1 MNFPFGDYWHIYA
14 IFTSFVLLL
23 VFFDMGLLSKSKQ
36 NLTTKQALIWSGV
49 WISIGVLVGVVIW
62 QYANMKFG
70 PVIGNQIGLE
80 YFSGFLIEKAL
91 AVDNI
96 FVFVLVFTSL
106 AIPKHLQRK
115 VLGYGIL
122 GALFFR
128 AIFIS
133 IGAVLIQYK
142 FMLYIFGAFLIFTGI
157 KMVIPTDAEK
167 NLADTKLYKFLK
179 RYLPLTPELKGE
191 KFWVVENGKRLF
203 TPLFLALVLIE
214 LSDIVFAIDSVPA
227 IFAIT
232 KEPFIV
238 FTSNM
243 MAILGLRSLYMV
255 LADAVHRFEYLKYG
269 LAFILVFVG
278 LKMVWLNDMFGGHF
292 PIGLSLAIIAAA
304 VVTSVVVSLYKSR
317 ELETAEHLK

>member
-1 MNFPFGDYWHIYA
+1 MNFPFSDYWHIYA
-14 IFTSFVLLL
+14 IFTAFVLLL
-23 VFFDMGLLSKSKQ
+23 VFFDMGLISKSKQ
-36 NLTTKQALIWSGV
+36 NLTTKQALTWSGV

-70 PVIGNQIGLE
+70 PAIGNQIGLE

-106 AIPKHLQRK
+106 SIPKHLQRK

-157 KMVIPTDAEK
+157 KMIIPTDAEK

-179 RYLPLTPELKGE
+179 RYLPLTPDLKGE

-203 TPLFLALVLIE
+203 TPLFLALILIE

-278 LKMVWLNDMFGGHF
+278 LKMVWLNDLFGGHF
-292 PIGLSLAIIAAA
+292 PIGLSLGIIAAA
-304 VVTSVVVSLYKSR
+304 VATSVVVSLYKSR
-317 ELETAEHLK
+317 ELETAGQVK

>member
-1 MNFPFGDYWHIYA
+1 MSFPFLEYWHIYGL
-14 IFTSFVLLL
+14 FTLFVLVL
-23 VFFDMGLLSKSKQ
+23 VFFDMGFISKGKQ
-36 NLTTKQALIWSGV
+36 NLTTKQALLWSAV
-49 WISIGVLVGVVIW
+49 WVSIGILVGVVIW
-62 QYANMKFG
+62 QYSTFKFG
-70 PVIGNQIGLE
+70 PTVGNQLGLE

-91 AVDNI
+91 AIDNI

-106 AIPKHLQRK
+106 AIPKHLQRT

-157 KMVIPTDAEK
+157 KMIIPTDAEK
-167 NLADTKLYKFLK
+167 NLSETKLYKFLNK
-179 RYLPLTPELKGE
+179 YLPLTDKLDGE
-191 KFWVVENGKRLF
+191 KFWIVENGKKLF

-255 LADAVHRFEYLKYG
+255 LADAIHRFEYLKYG

-292 PIGLSLAIIAAA
+292 PIGLSLGIIAVAIAA
-304 VVTSVVVSLYKSR
+304 SVIVSLYKSR
-317 ELETAEHLK
+317 DTEPANH

>member
-1 MNFPFGDYWHIYA
+1 MLFPFFEYLHVYG

-23 VFFDMGLLSKSKQ
+23 VFFDMGFISKGKQ
-36 NLTTKQALIWSGV
+36 NLTAKQALGWSAV
-49 WISIGVLVGVVIW
+49 WISIGLLVGVVFW
-62 QYANMKFG
+62 QYATYKFG
-70 PVIGNQIGLE
+70 PEQGKQLGLE

-96 FVFVLVFTSL
+96 FVFVLVFASVG
-106 AIPKHLQRK
+106 IPKSMQRR

-133 IGAVLIQYK
+133 LGAVLMQYT
-142 FMLYIFGAFLIFTGI
+142 FMLYIFGAFLIFTGV
-157 KMVIPTDAEK
+157 KMLIPTESEANIENSK
-167 NLADTKLYKFLK
+167 MYRFLV
-179 RYLPLTPELKGE
+179 RYLPLTTNLSDG
-191 KFWVVENGKRLF
+191 KFWIRENGKLLF
-203 TPLFLALVLIE
+203 TPLFLALILIE

-232 KEPFIV
+232 KEPLIV

-243 MAILGLRSLYMV
+243 MAILGLRSLYLV

-269 LAFILVFVG
+269 LSFILIFVG
-278 LKMVWLNDMFGGHF
+278 LKMVWLNKLYGGHF
-292 PIGLSLAIIAAA
+292 PIGLSLGIIGA
-304 VVTSVVVSLYKSR
+304 VLLTSILVSLYKSR
-317 ELETAEHLK
+317 NEPPAAT